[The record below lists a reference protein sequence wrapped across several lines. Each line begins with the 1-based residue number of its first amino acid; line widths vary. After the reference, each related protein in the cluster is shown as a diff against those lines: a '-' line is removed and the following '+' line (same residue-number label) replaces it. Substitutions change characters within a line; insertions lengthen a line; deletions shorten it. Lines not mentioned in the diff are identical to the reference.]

1 MKDKDNGAV
10 GMRRSGPGWLVY
22 LGKVAEWLEHL
33 PPNPGGRWVD
43 TRVTQQIFSYST
55 GCLTGTWLR
64 RVLGKVG
71 RRESG
76 TEREKNQRKGKGCY
90 GNYSIYVY
98 HNKKV
103 VETAWFLSLAFLCLH
118 LCLFWMH
125 LFAGCSLHDAPWD
138 QMLLQFCQF
147 YKPHKT
153 LRKCSTLECVWQRE
167 VNK

>member
-71 RRESG
+71 RRERG

-98 HNKKV
+98 HNKKSLKLLDFILLLFCVCICVCFECICLRV
-103 VETAWFLSLAFLCLH
+103 VVCT
-118 LCLFWMH
+118 MH
-125 LFAGCSLHDAPWD
+125 HGTKC
-138 QMLLQFCQF
+138 FCTF
-147 YKPHKT
+147 VSSINPTRHWESAVHWNVFDSEK
-153 LRKCSTLECVWQRE
+153 
-167 VNK
+167 